1 MNNINFD
8 GPEKLRNQISNQIL
22 EHPFTNYW
30 DIFVL
35 KHQHPINIT
44 LHVVGICFF
53 YGLLFSVWKLQ
64 NLWLLLGLPL
74 TQLIGLI
81 GHFSFERSHIDLQDA
96 VFSWRASYCLG
107 KMLIRVLM
115 GKYQDDIHQRQE
127 ILKNYRSTDYA
138 NL

>member
-1 MNNINFD
+1 MNNTNSDFRQ
-8 GPEKLRNQISNQIL
+8 KLRNRINNQIL
-22 EHPFTNYW
+22 DHPFTDYW

-35 KHQHPINIT
+35 KHQHPMNIA
-44 LHVVGICFF
+44 LHIVGILFF
-53 YGLLFSVWKLQ
+53 YGLLFFVWKLH
-64 NLWLLLGLPL
+64 NLWLLLALPL
-74 TQLIGLI
+74 TQLLGLM
-81 GHFSFERSHIDLQDA
+81 GHFLFERSHIDLQDA

-127 ILKNYRSTDYA
+127 ILNNYQSKNYA